1 MYPGSSVADLSAIDA
16 ALKGMEL
23 HVQKIKDRLREET
36 QAIPKAKVFSELH
49 YCDFFFNLNVVVIAR
64 LIRIALTYFNFSG
77 WDFVWST

>member
-23 HVQKIKDRLREET
+23 QVQKIKDRLREET

-49 YCDFFFNLNVVVIAR
+49 DCDYFILFFVLSKFRCNCTSDENYCHLF
-64 LIRIALTYFNFSG
+64 
-77 WDFVWST
+77 